1 MKKEQLE
8 KTIEQLRSQ
17 IKIISVTGKE
27 EIKREYSSL
36 VADINSKYKIKR
48 LKLDD
53 DYRSSIGDLETKK
66 EAFLQEANN
75 FLNLKLEELEEE
87 ISRQVE
93 LAEELQKTE
102 VELKIQIGK
111 EEKRDIQK
119 QVDKKVA
126 IKPRIKF

>member
-36 VADINSKYKIKR
+36 VADINSKYKIMK